1 MYKAII
7 TKDAIQTHEI
17 EGSTEAEVLAFIDEK
32 KVKGVYGKLEYWVT
46 LDNATEEELLL
57 ESSRRTINTEDPETL
72 EPIQYDEIL
81 IPQEFTVQVVDI
93 TAQKTQEET
102 NKTAMAHL
110 VSTDW
115 LVLRHQGQIAIGIT
129 TSLTAQEYLDLETA
143 RQASRDSIV

>member
-1 MYKAII
+1 M
-7 TKDAIQTHEI
+7 
-17 EGSTEAEVLAFIDEK
+17 
-32 KVKGVYGKLEYWVT
+32 
-46 LDNATEEELLL
+46 
-57 ESSRRTINTEDPETL
+57 
-72 EPIQYDEIL
+72 
-81 IPQEFTVQVVDI
+81 QVVDI